1 MGFSILGILSSLPA
15 LISGAFGTITGI
27 TNAISNEKIA
37 LITAT
42 TQEEQI
48 AANER
53 IDALRQRRDVL
64 IADAAH
70 GSLDIWIRSIIAIG
84 PALYLFKIFVID
96 KVFGFIFHT
105 TTDTLDPNL
114 WNVVMVVLGFYFLS
128 ETSTRIT
135 RIVASKMGK

>member
-1 MGFSILGILSSLPA
+1 MGIFSAILAIPG
-15 LISGAFGTITGI
+15 LIGGLFGTINSI

-37 LITAT
+37 LLTAT
-42 TQEEQI
+42 TQQEQI

-53 IDALRQRRDVL
+53 INALQQRRDVL

>member
-1 MGFSILGILSSLPA
+1 MGIFSAILAIPG
-15 LISGAFGTITGI
+15 LIGGLFGTINSI
-27 TNAISNEKIA
+27 TAAISNEKIA

-42 TQEEQI
+42 TQQEQI

-53 IDALRQRRDVL
+53 INALQQRRDVL

>member
-1 MGFSILGILSSLPA
+1 MWALLTGLPSLIA
-15 LISGAFGTITGI
+15 GAFGTINGI
-27 TNAISNEKIA
+27 TAAISNQKIA
-37 LITAT
+37 LITAQ
-42 TQEEQI
+42 TQEDQI
-48 AANER
+48 AANEN

-70 GSLDIWIRSIIAIG
+70 GSLDIWIRSMIAIG

-96 KVFGFIFHT
+96 KVFGFFFQT
-105 TTDTLDPNL
+105 RTDTLDPNL

-135 RIVASKMGK
+135 RIISGTFGKR